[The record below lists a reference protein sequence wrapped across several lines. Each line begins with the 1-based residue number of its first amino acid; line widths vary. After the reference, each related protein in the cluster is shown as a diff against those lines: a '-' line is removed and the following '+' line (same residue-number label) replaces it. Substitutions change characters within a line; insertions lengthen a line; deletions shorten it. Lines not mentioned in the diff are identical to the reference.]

1 MQDADLRGWMK
12 ARLLQHAY
20 LVMASLGV
28 VQGTHP
34 IYRTVS
40 ENFHVLLHKAH

>member
-1 MQDADLRGWMK
+1 MK
-12 ARLLQHAY
+12 VGLQRAHF
-20 LVMASLGV
+20 VMASLGV

-40 ENFHVLLHKAH
+40 ENFQVLLHKAR